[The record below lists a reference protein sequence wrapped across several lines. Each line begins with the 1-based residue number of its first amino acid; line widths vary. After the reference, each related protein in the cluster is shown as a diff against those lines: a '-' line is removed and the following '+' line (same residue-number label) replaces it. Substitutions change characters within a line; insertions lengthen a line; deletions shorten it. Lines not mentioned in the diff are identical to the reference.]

1 MGLNR
6 QNRPPPPPPP
16 PRRLETCSDLGEE
29 RAEFSPIRHKTSQKE
44 ANEKDFLSTYVQI
57 SSMCWTAGGSAVQP
71 LQGPDGKALSQPKPH
86 PLSKIV

>member
-1 MGLNR
+1 M
-6 QNRPPPPPPP
+6 
-16 PRRLETCSDLGEE
+16 RRL
-29 RAEFSPIRHKTSQKE
+29 FFFFFFFF
-44 ANEKDFLSTYVQI
+44 NYFLIICAIYTDVQISTYVQI

>member
-1 MGLNR
+1 MR
-6 QNRPPPPPPP
+6 
-16 PRRLETCSDLGEE
+16 
-29 RAEFSPIRHKTSQKE
+29 KT
-44 ANEKDFLSTYVQI
+44 FLFFFFLLLFNYFLIICTIYTDVQISTYVQI